1 MDNIRR
7 ILIIIQRSN
16 GDVLFSNSLVNR
28 LRENYPK
35 AIIDLLINDDTIS
48 IGKLIPSI
56 NEIITFSYHQKEINR
71 TGQEIRIIKKIF
83 RKYDLSINLT
93 ASDRSVIYS
102 IIAAKKSISAV
113 EFDTKKSWWK
123 KLLLKHYYF
132 FDKNSH
138 ILVNNLKS
146 LRFLKIH
153 SNNSFIAIQPSNKA
167 QKTIKNLLI
176 ERKISDFL
184 IFHPGA
190 QYEYKVYPKRLRH
203 ELLCYLN
210 SLNIPIIVTGGIS
223 DIDLEI
229 RKNLPSLKNVSN
241 LIGETTIDEFI
252 ALAKLSRGFIGM
264 DTLNMHI
271 ASSQNKKVFAIMGPT
286 NLNVWSP
293 WSNISGPVKVN
304 NSPYQVYGNNHIFQ
318 AEMPCVPCGA
328 AGCSNLG
335 IKSECLNEI
344 KPEFIFSKVKI
355 QLTL

>member
-48 IGKLIPSI
+48 IGRLIPSI
-56 NEIITFSYHQKEINR
+56 NEIITFSYHQKEKNR
-71 TGQEIRIIKKIF
+71 TGQEIRIAKKIF

-138 ILVNNLKS
+138 ILLNNLES
-146 LRFLKIH
+146 LRFLKIK
-153 SNNSFIAIQPSNKA
+153 SNNSFIAIQPSDSA
-167 QKTIKNLLI
+167 QKMIKNLLI

-190 QYEYKVYPKRLRH
+190 QYEYKVYPRRLRH
-203 ELLCYLN
+203 ELLYYLN

-223 DIDLEI
+223 DIDQEI
-229 RKNLPSLKNVSN
+229 SKNLPSLQNISN
-241 LIGETTIDEFI
+241 LIGETTIDEYI

-271 ASSQNKKVFAIMGPT
+271 AASFGKRVFAIFGPT
-286 NLNVWSP
+286 DLKMWSP
-293 WSNISGPVKVN
+293 WVNIELYNKISNTPKQTYHNVT
-304 NSPYQVYGNNHIFQ
+304 IFQ
-318 AEMPCVPCGA
+318 ANMPCVACGR
-328 AGCSNLG
+328 AGCNDQHDESL
-335 IKSECLNEI
+335 CLNYI
-344 KPEFIFSKVKI
+344 DPELIYKEVENYVNA
-355 QLTL
+355 